1 MRNILQRT
9 ATGIAIVTVII
20 SAVMLG
26 AYSFLVLCFLVNL
39 FGLIEFYRLFAINQH
54 PFRSVLGVLL
64 SVTLFTT
71 ICLYVLG
78 VIDPRVLL
86 INFPLISLIYIAELY
101 HKSKTPFLNL
111 AFLFLGIVYIT
122 IPLVLFFSCA
132 IGFDNKLYHPEII
145 LGYLFLLW
153 ASDTGAFITG
163 SLIGKKPLFERI
175 SPKKTW
181 EGSVGGVIFVAGIV
195 FINTVFFTE
204 ISALGWTVIGLIVI
218 VMGTFGDLV
227 KSMMKRSLH
236 VKDSGT
242 ILPGHGGI
250 LDRFDSL
257 IGSAP
262 FVYAA
267 LSFQSWSSS

>member
-1 MRNILQRT
+1 MSNILQRT
-9 ATGIAIVTVII
+9 ATGVAIVTVIT

-26 AYSFLVLCFLVNL
+26 AYSFLVLCFLINL
-39 FGLIEFYRLFAINQH
+39 FGLIEFYRLFAINEH
-54 PFRSVLGVLL
+54 PIRNVLGVLL
-64 SVTLFTT
+64 SVTLFIT
-71 ICLYVLG
+71 ICLYILG
-78 VIDPRVLL
+78 FADPRVLL
-86 INFPLISLIYIAELY
+86 INMPLISLIYIAELY
-101 HKSKTPFLNL
+101 HKSDKPFSNL
-111 AFLFLGIVYIT
+111 AFIFFGIVYIT
-122 IPLVLFFSCA
+122 IPLILFFGCA
-132 IGFDNKLYHPEII
+132 VGFNDKLYHPEII

-163 SLIGKKPLFERI
+163 SLFGKNPLFERI

-181 EGSVGGVIFVAGIV
+181 EGSAGGAIFVAGIV
-195 FINTVFFTE
+195 FINTIFFTE
-204 ISALGWTVIGLIVI
+204 ISALGWSVVGLTVI
-218 VMGTFGDLV
+218 VMGTFGDLI

-267 LSFQSWSSS
+267 LSFLSRSSS

>member
-1 MRNILQRT
+1 MSNILQRT

-26 AYSFLVLCFLVNL
+26 AYSFLVLCFLINL

-64 SVTLFTT
+64 SVTLFIT
-71 ICLYVLG
+71 ICLYILG
-78 VIDPRVLL
+78 VMDPRVLL
-86 INFPLISLIYIAELY
+86 INLPLISLIYMAELY
-101 HKSKTPFLNL
+101 HKSNTPFLNL
-111 AFLFLGIVYIT
+111 AFLFLGIAYIT
-122 IPLVLFFSCA
+122 IPLVLFFGCA

-163 SLIGKKPLFERI
+163 SLIGKNLLFERI

-181 EGSVGGVIFVAGIV
+181 EGSAGGVIFVAGIV

-204 ISALGWTVIGLIVI
+204 ISAGGWTVIGLLVI
-218 VMGTFGDLV
+218 VMGTLGDLV

-267 LSFQSWSSS
+267 LSFLSRSSS